1 MKLKILA
8 VILTAVLSLSGCQD
22 ADANSPTDYHETT
35 ITLGDAVALVGEGAV
50 FDENMITIEKG
61 GRYVVNGSHDQM
73 MIVVDS
79 KTEAATL
86 VLNGVSLSNTEGPAI
101 LLQSGSDIVIELAEG
116 TENFVA
122 DGGNSDYDGAI
133 YGLVSYT
140 IDGKGA
146 LTVQGNVN
154 EGIASEENL
163 TINDG
168 IITVEA
174 VDDGLNASHDG
185 ASQLTINDGQLLIKA
200 GGDGIDSNG
209 SLTIN
214 GGTII
219 TMSPTTDMSG
229 GIDADG
235 EVLFNGGTII
245 ASGGHNSL
253 PSENSKQSSVLAVFA
268 DEQMA
273 QSLMAIK
280 TGEDL
285 LIAFAPEKNY
295 TEVLYSAAN
304 VTPNTTY
311 EVYADVTGT
320 PNAQGISE
328 TSEGGEL
335 VSEITAGNFNQ
346 SHPPAMGPRNGRDEP
361 MREGEPP
368 QDRPP
373 KGERGE
379 QPQNRPPLTERPEK
393 PEAPHESQPS
403 ATR

>member
-73 MIVVDS
+73 TIVVDS

-146 LTVQGNVN
+146 LIVQGNVN

-285 LIAFAPEKNY
+285 LIAFAPEKI
-295 TEVLYSAAN
+295 TPKSFTAQQMSPQIQPMKFMQMLPALLTRKASAKPAKAAN
-304 VTPNTTY
+304 LSAKLLLEILIKVIRQLW
-311 EVYADVTGT
+311 DH
-320 PNAQGISE
+320 E
-328 TSEGGEL
+328 TVVMNQCEK
-335 VSEITAGNFNQ
+335 VSRHKTD
-346 SHPPAMGPRNGRDEP
+346 HPKAKEANNRKI
-361 MREGEPP
+361 
-368 QDRPP
+368 DRP
-373 KGERGE
+373 
-379 QPQNRPPLTERPEK
+379 
-393 PEAPHESQPS
+393 
-403 ATR
+403 

>member
-219 TMSPTTDMSG
+219 
-229 GIDADG
+229 
-235 EVLFNGGTII
+235 